1 MPAPELNEEMDDDA
15 PEAVASRVDITVG
28 PEDEGLRLD
37 RVLARHLPELSRT
50 RLQALIGEGRV
61 LRGDVPVTG
70 GSAKAIAG
78 DIYSVEVPE
87 PEDATPAAQHI
98 PLVIVYEDD
107 HLIVVDK
114 PAGMVVHPAP
124 GSPDGTLVNALLFHC
139 GASLS
144 GIGGV
149 RRPGIVHRLDKDT
162 SGLLVVAKNDRTHK
176 ALAAQFADHGRTG
189 PLERA
194 YLAFVW
200 GAPDL
205 PSGTVDAPLARH
217 PVARERIAVRSSG
230 RFAITHWQRLAA
242 YTDMLGRPI
251 ATLVECQLETGRT
264 HQIRVHM
271 AHIGHPLLGDALYG
285 VGQRT
290 RASRL
295 PEAAREALDGLGR
308 QALHAA
314 RLGFEHPATGE
325 VLSFASPLPPDLAR
339 LEEVLAAGS

>member
-1 MPAPELNEEMDDDA
+1 MAPDELLDDVDDVA
-15 PEAVASRVDITVG
+15 PEAGATRVDITAG

-37 RVLARHLPELSRT
+37 RVLARHLPDLSRT
-50 RLQALIGEGRV
+50 RLQALIADGRVSREGRP
-61 LRGDVPVTG
+61 LTG
-70 GSAKAIAG
+70 GSAKVSAG
-78 DIYSVEVPE
+78 QAFSIEVPPPE
-87 PEDATPAAQHI
+87 PAEPVAQDI
-98 PLVIVYEDD
+98 PLVIAHEDAD
-107 HLIVVDK
+107 LIVIDK

-124 GSPDGTLVNALLFHC
+124 GNPDGTLVNALLHHC

-162 SGLLVVAKNDRTHK
+162 SGLLVVAKNDRAHQ

-200 GAPDL
+200 GVPEL

-217 PVARERIAVRSSG
+217 PVARERIAVRAGG
-230 RFAITHWQRLAA
+230 RFAITHWTRLESFN
-242 YTDMLGRPI
+242 DREGRPLASLI
-251 ATLVECQLETGRT
+251 ECRLETGRT

-271 AHIGHPLLGDALYG
+271 AHIGHPLLGDTVYG
-285 VGQRT
+285 GGART
-290 RASRL
+290 KANRLDERARARL
-295 PEAAREALDGLGR
+295 ESLGR

-314 RLGFEHPATGE
+314 RLGFEHPRTGAF
-325 VLSFASPLPPDLAR
+325 LSFESALPAELDALHR
-339 LEEVLAAGS
+339 SLILKD

>member
-1 MPAPELNEEMDDDA
+1 MPAPELNEEMDDVA
-15 PEAVASRVDITVG
+15 PEVVATRVDITVG

-37 RVLARHLPELSRT
+37 RVLARHLPEFSRT
-50 RLQALIGEGRV
+50 RLQALIAEGRV
-61 LRGDVPVTG
+61 QRAGQPIAG
-70 GSAKAIAG
+70 GSAKAVAG
-78 DIYSVEVPE
+78 ESYSVEVPE
-87 PEDATPAAQHI
+87 PENATPAAQDI
-98 PLVIVYEDD
+98 ALNIVYEDD

-139 GASLS
+139 GTSLS

-162 SGLLVVAKNDRTHK
+162 SGLIVVAKNDRAHK
-176 ALAAQFADHGRTG
+176 RLAAQFADHGRTG

-194 YLAFVW
+194 YLAFIW

-217 PVARERIAVRSSG
+217 PVARERIAVRTGG
-230 RFAITHWQRLAA
+230 RFAITHWQRLATYA
-242 YTDMLGRPI
+242 DTLGRPI
-251 ATLVECQLETGRT
+251 ASLVECQLETGRT

-271 AHIGHPLLGDALYG
+271 AHIGHPLLGDTVYG

-295 PEAAREALDGLGR
+295 PDSTRGALDGLGR

-325 VLSFASPLPPDLAR
+325 FMAFESALPADLAR
-339 LEEVLAAGS
+339 LQETLEAGG

>member
-1 MPAPELNEEMDDDA
+1 MPAPELSEEMDDDA

-28 PEDEGLRLD
+28 PEDEGQRLD
-37 RVLARHLPELSRT
+37 RVLARHLPEFSRT
-50 RLQALIGEGRV
+50 RLQALIASGQVQRAGQ
-61 LRGDVPVTG
+61 PVSG
-70 GSAKAIAG
+70 GAAKAVAG
-78 DIYSVEVPE
+78 DCYSVEVPE
-87 PEDATPAAQHI
+87 PEDAAPAAQNI
-98 PLVIVYEDD
+98 PLAIVHEDE
-107 HLIVVDK
+107 HLIVIDK

-124 GSPDGTLVNALLFHC
+124 GSPDGTLVNALLHHC
-139 GASLS
+139 GSSLS

-162 SGLLVVAKNDRTHK
+162 SGLLVVAKNDRAHK
-176 ALAAQFADHGRTG
+176 KLAAQFADHGRTG

-217 PVARERIAVRSSG
+217 PIARERIAVRSGG
-230 RFAITHWQRLAA
+230 RFAITHWQRLASFA
-242 YTDMLGRPI
+242 DTAGRPI

-271 AHIGHPLLGDALYG
+271 AHIGHPMLGDALYG

-295 PEAAREALDGLGR
+295 PEAARMALDGLGR

-325 VLSFASPLPPDLAR
+325 ILSFESPLPADLAR
-339 LEEVLAAGS
+339 LEEALAAGS